1 MIMQKTDQSQ
11 AFELLFNTGKNVRE
25 KKIIR

>member
-11 AFELLFNTGKNVRE
+11 AFELLFNTGKSVRE
-25 KKIIR
+25 EKIIP